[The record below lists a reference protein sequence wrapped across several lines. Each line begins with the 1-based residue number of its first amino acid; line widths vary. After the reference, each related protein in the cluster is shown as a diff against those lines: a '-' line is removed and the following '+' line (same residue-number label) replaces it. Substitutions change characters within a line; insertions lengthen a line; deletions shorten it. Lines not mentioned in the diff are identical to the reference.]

1 MSQETKLEPV
11 KGISLYQVR
20 VVDEHNEL
28 VEKYN
33 ALIAFSGGE
42 NFQTVSPSE
51 ADRLKLQV
59 TIMKSYILILK
70 QRINNFN

>member
-1 MSQETKLEPV
+1 MLEETKLEPV
-11 KGISLYQVR
+11 KGMPPYQIR

-42 NFQTVSPSE
+42 NFKTVSPSE
-51 ADRLKLQV
+51 ADRLKLQA

-70 QRINNFN
+70 QRISNFI